1 MFYIITYKTADKYC
15 RYTHRM
21 TANSESRLFS
31 SEDKARE
38 FAAGKE
44 VLCARTSTG
53 KMLTL

>member
-15 RYTHRM
+15 HYTHRM

-31 SEDKARE
+31 TEDKARE
-38 FAAGKE
+38 FANGKE

-53 KMLTL
+53 EMLTL

>member
-15 RYTHRM
+15 HYTHRM

-38 FAAGKE
+38 FAKGKE

-53 KMLTL
+53 EMLTL

>member
-15 RYTHRM
+15 HYTHHM

-31 SEDKARE
+31 TEDKARE
-38 FAAGKE
+38 FAKGKE

-53 KMLTL
+53 EMLTL